1 MTNRLLN
8 INVPDLWEIKKLKEI
23 SLIIMGQSPPSS
35 TYNTD
40 SEGLPFFQG
49 NADFGYYHPDVKTWC
64 NSPKKIADPNDILVS
79 VRAPVGAINIAD
91 VESCIGRGLSA
102 VRVKNGYDTKYIY
115 YLLNH
120 FNKVFSRL
128 KQGST
133 FEAITKEELINF
145 PVLLPGNLKE
155 QKQISSM
162 IYNVDELIFKTQDLI
177 KYLQILKKGLMQR
190 LFTKGIEH
198 TEFKETRVGK
208 IPKSW
213 NVLQLKKIGRIFT
226 GKTPSTLVDDYWGDD
241 IPFITPGDI
250 TNKHYIRKTER
261 FVSFLGANQSKLIPE
276 NGICTVCIG
285 STIGKVALA
294 VKDSIMNQ
302 QINSLICDETNDPHY
317 ICYAISNRSKYLK
330 TYAGVAAVP
339 IVKKSLFKLFRI
351 PVPPTIEEQKSISNI
366 LLSIDNNIEI
376 EEEYQNRLK
385 TIKKGL
391 MQGLLTGKKRV
402 NIKYD

>member
-1 MTNRLLN
+1 MISRLLN
-8 INVPDLWEIKKLKEI
+8 IKVPESWEIRKLNEI
-23 SLIIMGQSPPSS
+23 SEIIMGQSPPSS
-35 TYNTD
+35 TYNINSD
-40 SEGLPFFQG
+40 GLPFFQG
-49 NADFGYYHPDVKTWC
+49 NADFGYYNPKVKVWC
-64 NSPKKIADPNDILVS
+64 NSPKKIAQPNDILVS

-102 VRVKNGYDTKYIY
+102 VRVDHRYDMKYIY
-115 YLLNH
+115 YFLNH

-145 PVLLPGNLKE
+145 PLLLPQNLKE
-155 QKQISSM
+155 QQLISS
-162 IYNVDELIFKTQDLI
+162 ILYNIDELIFKTQDLI
-177 KYLQILKKGLMQR
+177 KSFQILKKSLMQR
-190 LFTKGIEH
+190 LFTEGIGH
-198 TEFKETRVGK
+198 TEFKETKGGK

-261 FVSFLGANQSKLIPE
+261 FVSFLGANQSKLITE

-285 STIGKVALA
+285 STVGKVALA
-294 VKDSIMNQ
+294 VKDSITNQ
-302 QINSLICDETNDPHY
+302 QINSMICNENNDPHY
-317 ICYAISNRSKYLK
+317 ICYAISNRSRYLK

-339 IVKKSLFKLFRI
+339 IVKKSLFESFRI
-351 PVPPTIEEQKSISNI
+351 PVPSTIEEQKSISNI

-376 EEEYQNRLK
+376 EEKYQNRLK
-385 TIKKGL
+385 EIKKGL
-391 MQGLLTGKKRV
+391 MQDLLTGKKRV
-402 NIKYD
+402 KIN